1 MVSDDPIARF
11 REWFEAAGKAGVAAP
26 EAMTL
31 ATADASGAPS
41 ARMVLLRGV
50 DDRGFRFFTNYR
62 SRKGREL
69 ELNPRAALVFHWEPA
84 GRQVRVEGGV
94 SRLTAAESDAYWA
107 TRPRGSRLA
116 AAASDQSHPIES
128 REELERRVDE
138 QARRHPGEQV
148 PRPDHWGGYL
158 LVPATIEFWE
168 HGADRLHDRL
178 AYSRTGAGWS
188 VRRLAP

>member
-1 MVSDDPIARF
+1 MSDDPIARF
-11 REWFEAAGKAGVAAP
+11 RDWFEAAQEAGVAAP
-26 EAMTL
+26 EAMAL

-50 DDRGFRFFTNYR
+50 DERGFRFFTNYR

-69 ELNPRAALVFHWEPA
+69 ELNPRAALLFHWEPA

-94 SRLTAAESDAYWA
+94 SRLAAAESDAYWA
-107 TRPRGSRLA
+107 TRPRRSRLG
-116 AAASDQSHPIES
+116 AAASDQSRPIGS
-128 REELERRVDE
+128 RRELERRVDE
-138 QARRHPGEQV
+138 LARRYPGEEV

-158 LVPATIEFWE
+158 LVPDAIEFWQ

-178 AYSRTGAGWS
+178 AYTRTGEGWA
-188 VRRLAP
+188 VQRLSP